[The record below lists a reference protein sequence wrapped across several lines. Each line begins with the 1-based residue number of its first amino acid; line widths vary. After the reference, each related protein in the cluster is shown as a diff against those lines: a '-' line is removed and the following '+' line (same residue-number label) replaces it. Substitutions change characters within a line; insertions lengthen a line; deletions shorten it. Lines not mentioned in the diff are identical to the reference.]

1 MTPSLFSKSTYTRHP
16 LFVRVLLLVTVTVWG
31 STFVATKIC
40 LAYLTPAEIL
50 ALRLLLAMPVLY
62 GMLVVQ
68 NIKLKFTFPEKRRL
82 FIGSGVFTL
91 HFLIQIT
98 GMQYTSATN
107 TGWIISVTPLIL
119 VILSHSILKER
130 IRLND
135 IAGVVIATSGIL
147 VLMSRGDFSSLG
159 WLASPGDWLV
169 LASAHTWAIYTIV
182 GRDMSRS
189 HNPIAVAFAFLLPA
203 TVVMTVYVGV
213 TSDWS
218 RFVHLPPEPLVALL
232 FLGIVAMGLAN
243 WWWQKGVAS
252 IGAAKA
258 GTFLYVEPLATTLLA
273 VPILHETVNV
283 FTFAGGFMVLCGV
296 YWAQRGK

>member
-1 MTPSLFSKSTYTRHP
+1 MNSVSGPEFRQP
-16 LFVRVLLLVTVTVWG
+16 PVFIRALLLVTVIMWG
-31 STFVATKIC
+31 WTFVATKIC

-50 ALRLLLAMPVLY
+50 GLRLILALPVLY
-62 GMLVVQ
+62 GLMIVQ
-68 NIKLKFTFPEKRRL
+68 KIKMDFTVKEKQRL
-82 FIGSGVFTL
+82 LLGSGVLTL

-107 TGWIISVTPLIL
+107 TGWIISVTPL
-119 VILSHSILKER
+119 VIVFLSHFFLKEH
-130 IRLND
+130 IGAND
-135 IAGVVIATSGIL
+135 IAGVIIATVGIL
-147 VLMSRGDFSSLG
+147 LLMSRGDFSSLG

-169 LASAHTWAIYTIV
+169 LASAHTWAVYTVV
-182 GRDMSRS
+182 GRNISRS

-203 TVVMTVYVGV
+203 TVMMTVYMGL

-218 RFVHLPPEPLVALL
+218 KFTHLPLEPLVALV
-232 FLGIVAMGLAN
+232 FLGVVAMGLAN

-258 GTFLYVEPLATTLLA
+258 GTFLYIEPLATMVLA
-273 VPILHETVNV
+273 VPLLHETVGV
-283 FTFAGGFMVLCGV
+283 FTLAGGLLVLGGV